1 MGDPI
6 RSQNLGGSLNRLDSR
21 VSGNGTV
28 GAFLPYP
35 CSSYHF
41 LTIKRQFSTILF
53 MKKHLLIAACLLVLS
68 ASNALALKVND
79 LAPTFFLRDAN
90 GDNFY
95 LSDHVGANPRDP
107 AKGVVLVFFAS
118 WCGPCKK
125 ELPELNALV
134 DEFARKGVKTVIIGL
149 GEDFDTLS
157 EMLDGLKVDKPIVLS
172 DKYKKVSE
180 KYGVVHIPVTIIVGA
195 DGRVRDI
202 VRGEV
207 EDFGKMMR
215 EKVGKLK

>member
-1 MGDPI
+1 M
-6 RSQNLGGSLNRLDSR
+6 R
-21 VSGNGTV
+21 
-28 GAFLPYP
+28 
-35 CSSYHF
+35 
-41 LTIKRQFSTILF
+41 
-53 MKKHLLIAACLLVLS
+53 KHLLIALCLLFLS
-68 ASNALALKVND
+68 ASNAFALKVND
-79 LAPTFFLRDAN
+79 PAPTFFLRDVN

-95 LSDHVGANPRDP
+95 LSDHVGGKPKDP
-107 AKGVVLVFFAS
+107 SKGVVLVFFAS

-125 ELPELNALV
+125 ELPQLNALV

-149 GEDFDTLS
+149 GEDFDKIS
-157 EMLDGLKVDKPIVLS
+157 DMLDGLKVDKPIVLS

-180 KYGVVHIPVTIIVGA
+180 KYGVVHIPVTIIIGA

-207 EDFGKMMR
+207 ENFGKMMR